1 MQCLDGE
8 VLAPSVFNIPIGL
21 LLLISTEQLNK
32 EIGATLVMRNDQ
44 NHICNSMVY
53 RVQQLT

>member
-8 VLAPSVFNIPIGL
+8 ALAPSVFNIPIGL
-21 LLLISTEQLNK
+21 LLLISTERLNK
-32 EIGATLVMRNDQ
+32 EIGAKLVMINDQ
-44 NHICNSMVY
+44 NYIYNSRVY